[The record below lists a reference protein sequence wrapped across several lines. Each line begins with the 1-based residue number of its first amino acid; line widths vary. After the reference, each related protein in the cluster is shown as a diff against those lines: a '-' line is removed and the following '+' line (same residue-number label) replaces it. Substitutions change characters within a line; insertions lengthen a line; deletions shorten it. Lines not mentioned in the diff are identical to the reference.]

1 MPENP
6 SEFPMTEAATA
17 DRPQAQHVV
26 TSDNLAEFQL
36 RRMGLAEPPPAADPT
51 PEPAAEAQAQSEP
64 EGEQTEAG
72 QQPEPEKK
80 PNPKLERRFSDLTRA
95 RKEAEAKA
103 EAEAARVRELEARL
117 QALQQGQTPAA
128 EPAQPAQVAQADAEP
143 QPGDYSD
150 AFEYAK
156 ALAKWSS
163 DQAVKRVKAEEAE
176 RKANETRQQ
185 VITAWAER
193 VTKAKAEMLDF
204 DDMVTSS
211 EVQVTDAVRD
221 AILESEVGPRIL
233 YHLAENPELG
243 KKLASMSVASQLR
256 EIGKLE
262 GRFEAGKSPETPAS
276 APVAA
281 VLKPRAAAPITP
293 IKAVAA
299 GAAAEVDSSGEF
311 RGSYQQWKQMRRAG
325 KIK

>member
-1 MPENP
+1 
-6 SEFPMTEAATA
+6 MTEATTA
-17 DRPQAQHVV
+17 ERPVAQHVV

-36 RRMGLAEPPPAADPT
+36 KRMGLAEPPAADPA
-51 PEPAAEAQAQSEP
+51 PQAEAQSEQP
-64 EGEQTEAG
+64 SEEQTTADV
-72 QQPEPEKK
+72 QQPESEKK
-80 PNPKLERRFSDLTRA
+80 PNPKLERRFSDLTKA
-95 RKEAEAKA
+95 RKEAEAQAAA
-103 EAEAARVRELEARL
+103 ERARREELEARL
-117 QALQQGQTPAA
+117 AALENRQAPQ
-128 EPAQPAQVAQADAEP
+128 QPAQAEPVAQADAEP
-143 QPGDYSD
+143 QPHEYSD

-176 RKANETRQQ
+176 RKAAEQRTQ
-185 VITAWAER
+185 VVSAWAER
-193 VTKAKAEMLDF
+193 INAAKAALPDF

-221 AILESEVGPRIL
+221 AIMESEVGPRIL

-243 KKLASMSVASQLR
+243 KKLAGMSVAAQLR

-262 GRFEAGKSPETPAS
+262 GRFETKAEPAS
-276 APVAA
+276 AAPVVA
-281 VLKPRAAAPITP
+281 KPRASAPITP

-299 GAAAEVDSSGEF
+299 GAAADVDASGEF

>member
-1 MPENP
+1 
-6 SEFPMTEAATA
+6 MTEAATA
-17 DRPQAQHVV
+17 ERPMAQHVV

-36 RRMGLAEPPPAADPT
+36 KRMGLADPMPPAADPT
-51 PEPAAEAQAQSEP
+51 PDPAPVAEDQSEQP
-64 EGEQTEAG
+64 SEERVDAE
-72 QQPEPEKK
+72 QPEPEKK

-95 RKEAEAKA
+95 RKEAEARA
-103 EAEAARVRELEARL
+103 EAERARREELEAKL
-117 QALQQGQTPAA
+117 AAMQQGQAPQQSETTPQA
-128 EPAQPAQVAQADAEP
+128 AQADAEP
-143 QPGDYSD
+143 QPGDFQD

-163 DQAVKRVKAEEAE
+163 DQAVKRVKQEEAE
-176 RKANETRQQ
+176 RKANETRNQ
-185 VITAWAER
+185 VITTWAER
-193 VTKAKAEMLDF
+193 VKAAKAEMPDF

-233 YHLAENPELG
+233 YHLAETPELG
-243 KKLASMSVASQLR
+243 KKLAGMSISSQLR
-256 EIGKLE
+256 ESGKLE
-262 GRFEAGKSPETPAS
+262 ARFEAKADAQPSPAATPA
-276 APVAA
+276 VN
-281 VLKPRAAAPITP
+281 KPRAAPPITP

-299 GAAAEVDSSGEF
+299 GAAAEIGSDGEF

>member
-1 MPENP
+1 
-6 SEFPMTEAATA
+6 MTEAATA
-17 DRPQAQHVV
+17 ERPQAQHVV

-36 RRMGLAEPPPAADPT
+36 KRMGLAEPTPPAADPT

-64 EGEQTEAG
+64 APEQTEAEA
-72 QQPEPEKK
+72 QPEPERR
-80 PNPKLERRFSDLTRA
+80 PNPKLERRFSDLTKA

-103 EAEAARVRELEARL
+103 EAEAARVRELEAKL
-117 QALQQGQTPAA
+117 QALQQGQAPAA

-143 QPGDYSD
+143 QPGDFSD
-150 AFEYAK
+150 AFEYAR

-163 DQAVKRVKAEEAE
+163 DQAVKRVKAEEAD

-185 VITAWAER
+185 VITAWADR
-193 VTKAKAEMLDF
+193 VTKAKAEMPDF
-204 DDMVTSS
+204 GDMVTSS

-243 KKLASMSVASQLR
+243 KKLAGMTVAAQLR

-262 GRFEAGKSPETPAS
+262 GRFEAGRPNTTEAPAP

-281 VLKPRAAAPITP
+281 VLRPRAAAPITP

-299 GAAAEVDSSGEF
+299 GAAAEVDSTGEF

>member
-1 MPENP
+1 
-6 SEFPMTEAATA
+6 MTDTATA
-17 DRPQAQHVV
+17 ERPQAQHVV

-36 RRMGLAEPPPAADPT
+36 RRMGLAEPAPAADPT
-51 PEPAAEAQAQSEP
+51 PEPASEAQPQSEP
-64 EGEQTEAG
+64 EAEQTEAAAEPE
-72 QQPEPEKK
+72 QRTEPEKK
-80 PNPKLERRFSDLTRA
+80 PNQKLERRFSDLTKA
-95 RKEAEAKA
+95 RKEAEARA
-103 EAEAARVRELEARL
+103 EAEAARARDLETRL
-117 QALQQGQTPAA
+117 QALQQGQPPADQ
-128 EPAQPAQVAQADAEP
+128 AQPAQVAQADAEP
-143 QPGDYSD
+143 QPGEFSD

-163 DQAVKRVKAEEAE
+163 DQAVKRVRAEEAQ
-176 RKANETRQQ
+176 RKADETRQQ
-185 VITAWAER
+185 VITAWADR
-193 VTKAKAEMLDF
+193 VTKAKAEMPDF

-233 YHLAENPELG
+233 YHLAEHPELG
-243 KKLASMSVASQLR
+243 KKLAGMSVASQLR

-262 GRFEAGKSPETPAS
+262 GRFEAGKTVTEAPAP
-276 APVAA
+276 APAPRV
-281 VLKPRAAAPITP
+281 PRAAAPITP

>member
-1 MPENP
+1 
-6 SEFPMTEAATA
+6 MTDTETA
-17 DRPQAQHVV
+17 ERPQAQHVV

-36 RRMGLAEPPPAADPT
+36 KRMGLAEPTPPAADPT
-51 PEPAAEAQAQSEP
+51 PEPAAGETAQSDQPSEEKTP
-64 EGEQTEAG
+64 AE
-72 QQPEPEKK
+72 QPEPEKR
-80 PNPKLERRFSDLTRA
+80 PNPKLERRFSDLTKA

-103 EAEAARVRELEARL
+103 EAEAARARDLEAKL
-117 QALQQGQTPAA
+117 QALQGQTPAA

-143 QPGDYSD
+143 QPHEFSD

-156 ALAKWSS
+156 ALARWSS
-163 DQAVKRVKAEEAE
+163 DQAVKRVKAEEAD

-185 VITAWAER
+185 AITAWAER
-193 VTKAKAEMLDF
+193 VTKAKAEMPDF

-211 EVQVTDAVRD
+211 EVQVSDAVRD
-221 AILESEVGPRIL
+221 AIIESEVGPMIL

-243 KKLASMSVASQLR
+243 KKLAGLSIAAQLR

-262 GRFEAGKSPETPAS
+262 GRFEAGKPAEAPAP

-281 VLKPRAAAPITP
+281 VLRPRAAAPITP